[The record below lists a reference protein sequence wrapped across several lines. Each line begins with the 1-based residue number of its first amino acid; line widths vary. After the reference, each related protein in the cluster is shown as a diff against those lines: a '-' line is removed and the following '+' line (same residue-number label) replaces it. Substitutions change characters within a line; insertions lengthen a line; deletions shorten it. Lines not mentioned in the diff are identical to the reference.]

1 VNAFFHRVIS
11 QVWREKPRMVTI
23 VKFQLRSIQEA
34 QMRGKWAK
42 MAENTHQEA
51 GRKSLKPLARL
62 TPFLARYKPQ
72 IIKALI
78 ALAIASGST
87 LIVPI
92 AVRRIIDHGFTAS
105 NANLVNQYF
114 GVMIAVVLLLAVS
127 SAIRFYYVMWLG
139 EKIVADVRDTL
150 FEHLLKL
157 SPAFYESQK
166 TGEVVSRLT
175 ADTTQI
181 KSAFSSTASIA
192 LRNGVMLV
200 GAIAMMIVTSPKLAG
215 LAGLA
220 IPLVVL
226 PLVTYGRRV
235 RMLSRTAQDKLAA
248 SAAFAQER
256 LSAITTVQSN
266 VQEPYTNKEFASA
279 TRFAFLA
286 AAKRAYARAFL
297 TAAIIFVALGS
308 IVGLLWYGAQEV
320 MSGNLSGGTLSQFV
334 IYAIIAASSLGQLS
348 EVWGEIQLAAG
359 AAERISELLD
369 ETPQILSPPN
379 PVAFPATS
387 RGEVKFSEVTFHYPT
402 RTNTAA
408 LNKVNFTAKPGE
420 VTAIVGPSGAGKTTL
435 FALIQRFYDPEL
447 GRILI
452 DGIDIKSTDPQEL
465 RKHIAVVPQDTII
478 FSGSVLDN
486 IRFGAPDSTRE
497 AAMAA
502 AIAARVDE
510 FAEKLPNGFETE
522 VGERGITLSGG
533 QRQRIAI
540 ARAILRDAPIL
551 LLDEATSALD
561 AESEA
566 LIQEA
571 LEKLTAN
578 RTTLVVA
585 HRLATVRN
593 ADRILVFD
601 GGELVAQGTHGQLVK
616 KNALYARLAKLQFA
630 ALSA

>member
-1 VNAFFHRVIS
+1 MPDNIRDETA
-11 QVWREKPRMVTI
+11 
-23 VKFQLRSIQEA
+23 
-34 QMRGKWAK
+34 
-42 MAENTHQEA
+42 
-51 GRKSLKPLARL
+51 KSLKPLVRL
-62 TPFLARYKPQ
+62 TPYLRRYRRQ
-72 IIKALI
+72 IVIALVALI
-78 ALAIASGST
+78 VASVAT

-92 AVRRIIDHGFTAS
+92 AVRRIIDHGFSTS
-105 NANLVNQYF
+105 NAMLVNQYF
-114 GVMIAVVLLLAVS
+114 AVMIAVVLLLAVS

-157 SPAFYESQK
+157 SPAFYETQK
-166 TGEVVSRLT
+166 TGEVMSRLT

-200 GAIAMMIVTSPKLAG
+200 GAIVLMIVTSPKLAG

-220 IPLVVL
+220 IPLIVL

-235 RMLSRTAQDKLAA
+235 RALSRTAQDKLAA

-266 VQEPYTNKEFASA
+266 VQETHTNSEFANA
-279 TRFAFLA
+279 THFAFSA
-286 AAKRAYARAFL
+286 AAKRALARAFL

-308 IVGLLWYGAQEV
+308 IVGLLWFGAQEV
-320 MSGNLSGGTLSQFV
+320 MDGNLSGGTLSQFV
-334 IYAIIAASSLGQLS
+334 IYAVIAASSLGQLS

-359 AAERISELLD
+359 AAERLSELLD
-369 ETPQILSPPN
+369 EVPQISSPPN
-379 PVAFPATS
+379 PVPFPVTS
-387 RGEVKFSEVTFHYPT
+387 KGEVKFSNVSFNYPT
-402 RTNTAA
+402 RRNTAA
-408 LNKVNFTAKPGE
+408 LNNVSFTARPGE

-435 FALIQRFYDPEL
+435 FALIQRFYDPVS
-447 GRILI
+447 GNISI
-452 DGIDIKSTDPQEL
+452 DGLDIKSADPQDL

-486 IRFGAPDSTRE
+486 IRFGSPDATKE

-502 AIAARVDE
+502 ALAARVDE
-510 FAEKLPNGFETE
+510 FAKKLPKGFDTE

-540 ARAILRDAPIL
+540 ARAIMRNAPIL
-551 LLDEATSALD
+551 LLDEATSSLD

-593 ADRILVFD
+593 ADCILVFD
-601 GGELVAQGTHGQLVK
+601 GGELVAQGTHDQLVK
-616 KNALYARLAKLQFA
+616 KNALYARLAKLQF
-630 ALSA
+630 SAPSA

>member
-1 VNAFFHRVIS
+1 
-11 QVWREKPRMVTI
+11 
-23 VKFQLRSIQEA
+23 
-34 QMRGKWAK
+34 
-42 MAENTHQEA
+42 MADNSNQNT

-62 TPFLARYKPQ
+62 TPFLSRYKPQ
-72 IIKALI
+72 IIKALV
-78 ALAIASGST
+78 ALGLASGAT

-92 AVRRIIDHGFTAS
+92 AVRRIIDHGFTTS
-105 NANLVNQYF
+105 NATLVNQYF
-114 GVMIAVVLLLAVS
+114 AVMIGVVLLLAVS

-139 EKIVADVRDTL
+139 EKIVADVRDSL

-157 SPAFYESQK
+157 SPGFYESQK

-200 GAIAMMIVTSPKLAG
+200 GAIAMMIFTSPKLAG

-220 IPLVVL
+220 IPLIVL
-226 PLVTYGRRV
+226 PLVIYGRRV
-235 RMLSRTAQDKLAA
+235 RALSRAAQDRLAA

-266 VQEPYTNKEFASA
+266 VQEIYTNREFGNA

-286 AAKRAYARAFL
+286 AAKRTLARAVL

-308 IVGLLWYGAQEV
+308 IVGLLWFGAQEV
-320 MSGNLSGGTLSQFV
+320 ISGNLSGGTLSQFV
-334 IYAIIAASSLGQLS
+334 IYAVIAASSLGQLS

-369 ETPQILSPPN
+369 EVPQISAPPN
-379 PVAFPATS
+379 SATLPS
-387 RGEVKFSEVTFHYPT
+387 TPKGQVKFSEVSFHYPT
-402 RTNTAA
+402 RKNIAA
-408 LNKVNFTAKPGE
+408 LNNVSFTAKPGE
-420 VTAIVGPSGAGKTTL
+420 VTAVVGPSGAGKTTL

-447 GRILI
+447 GRIQI
-452 DGIDIKSTDPQEL
+452 DGIDIKTTDPQEL

-486 IRFGAPDSTRE
+486 IRFGAPDATRE
-497 AAMAA
+497 TAIVAAT
-502 AIAARVDE
+502 AARVDE
-510 FAEKLPNGFETE
+510 FAKKLPNGFDTE
-522 VGERGITLSGG
+522 VGERGVTLSGG
-533 QRQRIAI
+533 QRQRVAI
-540 ARAILRDAPIL
+540 ARAILRNAPIL

-601 GGELVAQGTHGQLVK
+601 GGKLVAQGTHSQLVK
-616 KNALYARLAKLQFA
+616 KNALYARLAKLQFNA
-630 ALSA
+630 PST

>member
-1 VNAFFHRVIS
+1 
-11 QVWREKPRMVTI
+11 
-23 VKFQLRSIQEA
+23 
-34 QMRGKWAK
+34 
-42 MAENTHQEA
+42 MAENKQLEPS
-51 GRKSLKPLARL
+51 RKSLKPLARL
-62 TPFLARYKPQ
+62 TPFLTRYKPQ
-72 IIKALI
+72 IAKALI

-87 LIVPI
+87 LVVPI

-105 NANLVNQYF
+105 NATLVNQYF
-114 GVMIAVVLLLAVS
+114 SVMIAVVLLLALS

-139 EKIVADVRDTL
+139 EKIVADVRDAL
-150 FEHLLKL
+150 FTHLLKL
-157 SPAFYESQK
+157 SPGFYETQK

-181 KSAFSSTASIA
+181 KAAFSSTASIA
-192 LRNGVMLV
+192 LRNGVMLI
-200 GAIAMMIVTSPKLAG
+200 GAIVMMIVTSPKLAG

-220 IPLVVL
+220 IPLIVL

-235 RMLSRTAQDKLAA
+235 RLLSRAAQDTLAA

-266 VQEPYTNKEFASA
+266 VQENYTKGEFSNA
-279 TRFAFLA
+279 TNFAFAA
-286 AAKRAYARAFL
+286 AAKRALARAIL

-308 IVGLLWYGAQEV
+308 IVGLLWFGAQEV
-320 MSGNLSGGTLSQFV
+320 ISGNLSGGTLSQFV
-334 IYAIIAASSLGQLS
+334 IYAVIAASSLGQLS

-369 ETPQILSPPN
+369 EKPAITAPPN
-379 PVAFPATS
+379 PVAFPQTPK
-387 RGEVKFSEVTFHYPT
+387 GQVKFSGVTFSYPT
-402 RTNTAA
+402 RLKTSA
-408 LNKVNFTAKPGE
+408 LNNVSFMAKPGE

-435 FALIQRFYDPEL
+435 FALIQRFYDPAS
-447 GRILI
+447 GTITI
-452 DGIDIKSTDPQEL
+452 DGLDVKSVDPQDL

-486 IRFGAPDSTRE
+486 IRFGAPDATRD

-510 FAEKLPNGFETE
+510 FSKKLPKGFDAE

-561 AESEA
+561 AESES

-601 GGELVAQGTHGQLVK
+601 NGKLVAQGTHGQLVK
-616 KNALYARLAKLQFA
+616 KNALYARLAKLQFNA
-630 ALSA
+630 PST

>member
-1 VNAFFHRVIS
+1 
-11 QVWREKPRMVTI
+11 
-23 VKFQLRSIQEA
+23 
-34 QMRGKWAK
+34 
-42 MAENTHQEA
+42 MAEITELEPS
-51 GRKSLKPLARL
+51 RKSLKPLARL
-62 TPFLARYKPQ
+62 TPFLTRYKPQ
-72 IIKALI
+72 IAKALI

-87 LIVPI
+87 LVVPI

-105 NANLVNQYF
+105 NATLVNQYF
-114 GVMIAVVLLLAVS
+114 SVMIAVVLLLALS

-139 EKIVADVRDTL
+139 EKIVADVRDAL
-150 FEHLLKL
+150 FTHLLKL
-157 SPAFYESQK
+157 SPGFYETQK

-200 GAIAMMIVTSPKLAG
+200 GAIVMMIVTSPKLAG

-220 IPLVVL
+220 IPLIVL

-235 RMLSRTAQDKLAA
+235 RVLSRAAQDTLAA

-266 VQEPYTNKEFASA
+266 VQENYTKGEFSNA
-279 TRFAFLA
+279 TNFAFSA
-286 AAKRAYARAFL
+286 AAKRALARAVL

-308 IVGLLWYGAQEV
+308 IVGLLWFGAQEV
-320 MSGNLSGGTLSQFV
+320 ISGNLSGGTLSQFV
-334 IYAIIAASSLGQLS
+334 IYAVIAASSLGQLS

-369 ETPQILSPPN
+369 EKPLINAPASPMVFPQTPKGQI
-379 PVAFPATS
+379 
-387 RGEVKFSEVTFHYPT
+387 KFSGVIFQYPT
-402 RTNTAA
+402 RLKTAA
-408 LNKVNFTAKPGE
+408 LNNVSFTARPGE
-420 VTAIVGPSGAGKTTL
+420 VTAIVGPSGAGKSTL
-435 FALIQRFYDPEL
+435 FALIQRFYDPAS
-447 GRILI
+447 GTITI
-452 DGIDIKSTDPQEL
+452 DGLDVKSVDPQDL

-486 IRFGAPDSTRE
+486 IRFGAPGATRE
-497 AAMAA
+497 TAMAA
-502 AIAARVDE
+502 AVAARVDE
-510 FAEKLPNGFETE
+510 FAKKLPKGFDTE

-561 AESEA
+561 AESES

-601 GGELVAQGTHGQLVK
+601 NGKLVAQGTHGQLVK
-616 KNALYARLAKLQFA
+616 KNALYARLAKLQFNA
-630 ALSA
+630 PSA

>member
-1 VNAFFHRVIS
+1 MANN
-11 QVWREKPRMVTI
+11 T
-23 VKFQLRSIQEA
+23 RSEST
-34 QMRGKWAK
+34 R
-42 MAENTHQEA
+42 
-51 GRKSLKPLARL
+51 SLKPLVRL
-62 TPFLARYKPQ
+62 TPYLRRYARQ
-72 IIKALI
+72 IAIALTALI
-78 ALAIASGST
+78 IASVAT
-87 LIVPI
+87 LLVPV

-105 NANLVNQYF
+105 NATLVNQYF
-114 GVMIAVVLLLAVS
+114 AVMIGVVLLLAVS
-127 SAIRFYYVMWLG
+127 SAVRFYYVMWLG

-157 SPAFYESQK
+157 SPGFYETQK

-192 LRNGVMLV
+192 LRNGVMLI
-200 GAIAMMIVTSPKLAG
+200 GAIAMMIFTSPKLAG

-220 IPLVVL
+220 IPLIVL
-226 PLVTYGRRV
+226 PLITYGRQV
-235 RMLSRTAQDKLAA
+235 RALSRTAQDKLAA

-266 VQEPYTNKEFASA
+266 VQESYTNKEFASA
-279 TRFAFLA
+279 TRFAFSA
-286 AAKRAYARAFL
+286 AAKRTLARAIL

-308 IVGLLWYGAQEV
+308 IVGLLWFGAQEV
-320 MSGNLSGGTLSQFV
+320 MSGKLSGGTLSQFV
-334 IYAIIAASSLGQLS
+334 IYAVIAASSLGQLS

-369 ETPQILSPPN
+369 EVPQISAPPY
-379 PVAFPATS
+379 PVAFPATPK
-387 RGEVKFSEVTFHYPT
+387 GQVKFADVTFHYPT
-402 RTNTAA
+402 RLNATA
-408 LNKVNFTAKPGE
+408 LNNVGFIARPGE

-435 FALIQRFYDPEL
+435 FALIQRFYDPNS
-447 GRILI
+447 GKIFI
-452 DGIDIKSTDPQEL
+452 DGIDIKTTDPQEL

-486 IRFGAPDSTRE
+486 IRFGSPDATRE
-497 AAMAA
+497 AAMGA

-510 FAEKLPNGFETE
+510 FAKKLPNGFDTE
-522 VGERGITLSGG
+522 VGERGVTLSGG

-540 ARAILRDAPIL
+540 ARAILRNAPIL
-551 LLDEATSALD
+551 LLDEATSSLD

-601 GGELVAQGTHGQLVK
+601 GGKLVAQGTHSQLVK
-616 KNALYARLAKLQFA
+616 KNALYARLAKLQFNA
-630 ALSA
+630 PST

>member
-1 VNAFFHRVIS
+1 MADKT
-11 QVWREKPRMVTI
+11 RE
-23 VKFQLRSIQEA
+23 
-34 QMRGKWAK
+34 
-42 MAENTHQEA
+42 ENT
-51 GRKSLKPLARL
+51 RSLKPLARL
-62 TPFLARYKPQ
+62 TPYLRRYRHQ
-72 IIKALI
+72 ITLALI
-78 ALAIASGST
+78 ALIIASVAT
-87 LIVPI
+87 LLVPI
-92 AVRRIIDHGFTAS
+92 AVRRIIDHGFTTA
-105 NANLVNQYF
+105 NATLVNQYF
-114 GVMIAVVLLLAVS
+114 AVMIAVVLLLAVS

-166 TGEVVSRLT
+166 TGEVISRLT

-192 LRNGVMLV
+192 LRNVVMLLA
-200 GAIAMMIVTSPKLAG
+200 AITMLIVTSPKLAG

-220 IPLVVL
+220 IPLIVL

-235 RMLSRTAQDKLAA
+235 RVLSRTAQDKLAA

-256 LSAITTVQSN
+256 LSAVTTVQSN
-266 VQEPYTNKEFASA
+266 VQETYTSKEFGDA
-279 TRFAFLA
+279 TRFAFSA
-286 AAKRAYARAFL
+286 AAKRTLARAIL

-308 IVGLLWYGAQEV
+308 IVGLLWFGAQEV
-320 MSGNLSGGTLSQFV
+320 MSGELSGGTLSQFV
-334 IYAIIAASSLGQLS
+334 LYAVIAASSLGQLS

-369 ETPQILSPPN
+369 EVPKISAPAN
-379 PVAFPATS
+379 PVKLPATPK
-387 RGEVKFSEVTFHYPT
+387 GEVKFSDVSFHYPT
-402 RTNTAA
+402 RTNIAA
-408 LNKVNFTAKPGE
+408 LNNVNFTARPGE
-420 VTAIVGPSGAGKTTL
+420 VTAVVGPSGAGKTTL

-447 GRILI
+447 GHVLI
-452 DGIDIKSTDPQEL
+452 DGIDVKSTDPQDL
-465 RKHIAVVPQDTII
+465 RKHLAVVPQDTII

-486 IRFGAPDSTRE
+486 IRFGSPDATRE
-497 AAMAA
+497 SAMAA

-510 FAEKLPNGFETE
+510 FAKKLPNGFDTE

-540 ARAILRDAPIL
+540 ARAILRNAPIL
-551 LLDEATSALD
+551 LLDEATSSLD

-601 GGELVAQGTHGQLVK
+601 GGKLVAQGTHSQLVK
-616 KNALYARLAKLQFA
+616 KNALYAKLAKLQFNA
-630 ALSA
+630 PSA

>member
-1 VNAFFHRVIS
+1 MAGKT
-11 QVWREKPRMVTI
+11 REEGT
-23 VKFQLRSIQEA
+23 
-34 QMRGKWAK
+34 
-42 MAENTHQEA
+42 
-51 GRKSLKPLARL
+51 KSLRPLVRL
-62 TPFLARYKPQ
+62 TPYLRRYRRQ
-72 IIKALI
+72 IVIALVALI
-78 ALAIASGST
+78 VASVAT

-92 AVRRIIDHGFTAS
+92 AVRRIIDHGFTTS
-105 NANLVNQYF
+105 NAMLVNQYF
-114 GVMIAVVLLLAVS
+114 AVMIAVVLLLAVS

-139 EKIVADVRDTL
+139 EKVVADVRDTL

-157 SPAFYESQK
+157 SPAFYETQK
-166 TGEVVSRLT
+166 TGEVMSRLT

-200 GAIAMMIVTSPKLAG
+200 GAIALMIVTSPKLAG

-220 IPLVVL
+220 IPLIVL

-235 RMLSRTAQDKLAA
+235 RALSRTAQDKLAA

-266 VQEPYTNKEFASA
+266 VQETHTNNEFANA
-279 TRFAFLA
+279 THFAFSA
-286 AAKRAYARAFL
+286 AAKRALARAFL

-308 IVGLLWYGAQEV
+308 IVGLLWFGAQEV

-334 IYAIIAASSLGQLS
+334 IYAVIAASSLGQLS

-359 AAERISELLD
+359 AAERLSELLD
-369 ETPQILSPPN
+369 EVPQISSPPN
-379 PVAFPATS
+379 PVAFPVTS
-387 RGEVKFSEVTFHYPT
+387 KGEVKFSNVSFNYPT
-402 RTNTAA
+402 RKNTAA
-408 LNKVNFTAKPGE
+408 LSNVNFTARPGE

-435 FALIQRFYDPEL
+435 FALIQRFYDPVS
-447 GRILI
+447 GSISI
-452 DGIDIKSTDPQEL
+452 DGLDIKTADPQDL

-486 IRFGAPDSTRE
+486 IRFGSPGATKE

-502 AIAARVDE
+502 ALAARVDE
-510 FAEKLPNGFETE
+510 FAKKLPKGFDTE

-551 LLDEATSALD
+551 LLDEATSSLD

-616 KNALYARLAKLQFA
+616 KNALYARLAKLQFG

>member
-1 VNAFFHRVIS
+1 
-11 QVWREKPRMVTI
+11 
-23 VKFQLRSIQEA
+23 
-34 QMRGKWAK
+34 
-42 MAENTHQEA
+42 MAENMQQEQ
-51 GRKSLKPLARL
+51 GRKSLKPLVRL
-62 TPFLARYKPQ
+62 TPFLTRYKPQ
-72 IIKALI
+72 IAKALI

-87 LIVPI
+87 LVVPV
-92 AVRRIIDHGFTAS
+92 AVRRIIDHGFTTS
-105 NANLVNQYF
+105 NAVLVNQYF
-114 GVMIAVVLLLAVS
+114 SVMIAVVLLLALS

-139 EKIVADVRDTL
+139 EKIVADVRDAL
-150 FEHLLKL
+150 FTHLLKL
-157 SPAFYESQK
+157 SPGFYETQK

-192 LRNGVMLV
+192 LRNGVMLI
-200 GAIAMMIVTSPKLAG
+200 GAIIMMIVTSPKLAG

-220 IPLVVL
+220 IPLIVL
-226 PLVTYGRRV
+226 PLVIYGRRV
-235 RMLSRTAQDKLAA
+235 RALSRTAQDTLAA

-266 VQEPYTNKEFASA
+266 VQESYTKGEFSNA
-279 TRFAFLA
+279 TNFAFSA
-286 AAKRAYARAFL
+286 AAKRTLARAVL

-308 IVGLLWYGAQEV
+308 IVGLLWFGAQEV
-320 MSGNLSGGTLSQFV
+320 ISGNLSGGTLSQFV
-334 IYAIIAASSLGQLS
+334 IYAVIAASSLGQLS

-369 ETPQILSPPN
+369 EKPLINAPTN
-379 PVAFPATS
+379 PVAFLQTPK
-387 RGEVKFSEVTFHYPT
+387 GQIKFSGVTFHYPT
-402 RTNTAA
+402 RLKTAA
-408 LNKVNFTAKPGE
+408 LNNVSFMAKPGE
-420 VTAIVGPSGAGKTTL
+420 VTAIVGPSGAGKSTL
-435 FALIQRFYDPEL
+435 FALIQRFYDPAS
-447 GRILI
+447 GTITI
-452 DGIDIKSTDPQEL
+452 DGLDVKATDPQDL
-465 RKHIAVVPQDTII
+465 REHIAVVPQDTII
-478 FSGSVLDN
+478 FSGTVLDN
-486 IRFGAPDSTRE
+486 IRFGAPGATRE

-502 AIAARVDE
+502 AVAARVDE
-510 FAEKLPNGFETE
+510 FAQKLPKGFDTE

-540 ARAILRDAPIL
+540 ARAILRNAPIL

-561 AESEA
+561 AESES

-601 GGELVAQGTHGQLVK
+601 KGKLVAQGTHSQLVR
-616 KNALYARLAKLQFA
+616 KNALYARLAKLQFNA
-630 ALSA
+630 PSA

>member
-1 VNAFFHRVIS
+1 
-11 QVWREKPRMVTI
+11 
-23 VKFQLRSIQEA
+23 
-34 QMRGKWAK
+34 
-42 MAENTHQEA
+42 MAEKTRSESA
-51 GRKSLKPLARL
+51 KSLKPLVRL
-62 TPFLARYKPQ
+62 TPYLRRYARQ
-72 IIKALI
+72 IAIALSALI
-78 ALAIASGST
+78 IASVAT
-87 LIVPI
+87 LLVPI
-92 AVRRIIDHGFTAS
+92 AVRRIIDHGFTTS
-105 NANLVNQYF
+105 NATLVNQYF
-114 GVMIAVVLLLAVS
+114 AVMIGVVLLLAVS

-157 SPAFYESQK
+157 SPGFYESQK

-192 LRNGVMLV
+192 LRNGVMLI
-200 GAIAMMIVTSPKLAG
+200 GAIAMMIFTSPKLAG

-220 IPLVVL
+220 IPLIVL
-226 PLVTYGRRV
+226 PLVIYGRRV
-235 RMLSRTAQDKLAA
+235 RVLSRAAQDRLAA

-266 VQEPYTNKEFASA
+266 VQEIHTNREFGNA

-286 AAKRAYARAFL
+286 AAKRTLARAVL

-308 IVGLLWYGAQEV
+308 IVGLLWFGAQEV
-320 MSGNLSGGTLSQFV
+320 ISGSLSGGTLSQFV
-334 IYAIIAASSLGQLS
+334 IYAVIAASSLGQLS

-369 ETPQILSPPN
+369 ETPQISPPPN
-379 PVAFPATS
+379 PVAFPAAP
-387 RGEVKFSEVTFHYPT
+387 RGEVKFSDVSFHYPT

-408 LNKVNFTAKPGE
+408 LNNINFTARPGE
-420 VTAIVGPSGAGKTTL
+420 VTAVVGPSGAGKTTL
-435 FALIQRFYDPEL
+435 FALIQRFYDPNS
-447 GRILI
+447 GKISI
-452 DGIDIKSTDPQEL
+452 DDVDIKTTDPREL

-478 FSGSVLDN
+478 FSGTVLDN
-486 IRFGAPDSTRE
+486 IRFGSPDATRE

-510 FAEKLPNGFETE
+510 FAEKLPNGFDTE

-540 ARAILRDAPIL
+540 ARAILRNAPIL
-551 LLDEATSALD
+551 LLDEATSSLD

-601 GGELVAQGTHGQLVK
+601 GGKLVAQGTHSQLVK
-616 KNALYARLAKLQFA
+616 KNALYARLAKLQFNA
-630 ALSA
+630 PST

>member
-1 VNAFFHRVIS
+1 
-11 QVWREKPRMVTI
+11 
-23 VKFQLRSIQEA
+23 
-34 QMRGKWAK
+34 
-42 MAENTHQEA
+42 MAENMHQEA
-51 GRKSLKPLARL
+51 SRKSLKPLARL

-87 LIVPI
+87 LIVPV

-200 GAIAMMIVTSPKLAG
+200 GAIVMMIVTSPKLAG

-235 RMLSRTAQDKLAA
+235 RMLSRAAQDKLAA

-266 VQEPYTNKEFASA
+266 VQEPYTNNEFASA

-369 ETPQILSPPN
+369 ETPQISSPAN
-379 PVAFPATS
+379 PVAFPAAP
-387 RGEVKFSEVTFHYPT
+387 RGEVKFSDVSFHYPT
-402 RTNTAA
+402 RKNTAA
-408 LNKVNFTAKPGE
+408 LNKVNFTARPGE
-420 VTAIVGPSGAGKTTL
+420 VTAVVGPSGAGKTTL

-465 RKHIAVVPQDTII
+465 RKLIAVVPQDTII
-478 FSGSVLDN
+478 FSGSVFDN
-486 IRFGAPDSTRE
+486 IRFGAPGSTRE
-497 AAMAA
+497 AVMAA

-510 FAEKLPNGFETE
+510 FAKKLPNGFETE

-601 GGELVAQGTHGQLVK
+601 SGKLVAQGTHSQLVK
-616 KNALYARLAKLQFA
+616 KNALYARLAKLQFNA
-630 ALSA
+630 PST

>member
-1 VNAFFHRVIS
+1 
-11 QVWREKPRMVTI
+11 
-23 VKFQLRSIQEA
+23 
-34 QMRGKWAK
+34 
-42 MAENTHQEA
+42 
-51 GRKSLKPLARL
+51 
-62 TPFLARYKPQ
+62 
-72 IIKALI
+72 
-78 ALAIASGST
+78 
-87 LIVPI
+87 
-92 AVRRIIDHGFTAS
+92 
-105 NANLVNQYF
+105 
-114 GVMIAVVLLLAVS
+114 VS
-127 SAIRFYYVMWLG
+127 SATRFYYVMWLG

-192 LRNGVMLV
+192 LRNAVMLI
-200 GAIAMMIVTSPKLAG
+200 GAIAMMVFTSPKLAG
-215 LAGLA
+215 LAVLA
-220 IPLVVL
+220 IPLIVL
-226 PLVTYGRRV
+226 PLIIYGRRV
-235 RMLSRTAQDKLAA
+235 RELSRTAQDMLAA

-266 VQEPYTNKEFASA
+266 VQETYTNSEFASA

-286 AAKRAYARAFL
+286 AAKRAHARAFL

-334 IYAIIAASSLGQLS
+334 IYAVIAASSLGQLS

-369 ETPQILSPPN
+369 ETPQISSPPN
-379 PVAFPATS
+379 PVAFPATP
-387 RGEVKFSEVTFHYPT
+387 RGEVKFSDVSFHYPT
-402 RTNTAA
+402 RINTAA
-408 LNKVNFTAKPGE
+408 LNQVSFIARPGE

-435 FALIQRFYDPEL
+435 FALIQRFYDPGL

-452 DGIDIKSTDPQEL
+452 DGIDIKSTDPKEL
-465 RKHIAVVPQDTII
+465 RNHIAVVPQDTII

-486 IRFGAPDSTRE
+486 IRFGAPGATRG

-522 VGERGITLSGG
+522 VGERGVTLSGG

-540 ARAILRDAPIL
+540 ARAILRDAPVL

-601 GGELVAQGTHGQLVK
+601 GGELVAQGTHSQLVK
-616 KNALYARLAKLQFA
+616 KNALYARLAKLQFS

>member
-1 VNAFFHRVIS
+1 MTVKT
-11 QVWREKPRMVTI
+11 RE
-23 VKFQLRSIQEA
+23 
-34 QMRGKWAK
+34 
-42 MAENTHQEA
+42 ENT
-51 GRKSLKPLARL
+51 RSLKPLVRL
-62 TPFLARYKPQ
+62 TPYLHRYRHQ
-72 IIKALI
+72 ITLALI
-78 ALAIASGST
+78 ALIIASVAT
-87 LIVPI
+87 LLVPI
-92 AVRRIIDHGFTAS
+92 AVRRIIDHGFTTA
-105 NANLVNQYF
+105 NATLVNQYF
-114 GVMIAVVLLLAVS
+114 AVMIAVVLILAAS

-166 TGEVVSRLT
+166 TGEVISRLT

-192 LRNGVMLV
+192 LRNVVMLV
-200 GAIAMMIVTSPKLAG
+200 GAITMMIVTSPKLAG

-220 IPLVVL
+220 IPLIVL
-226 PLVTYGRRV
+226 PLVIYGRRV
-235 RMLSRTAQDKLAA
+235 RVLSRTAQDKLAA

-266 VQEPYTNKEFASA
+266 VQETCTNKEFGDA
-279 TRFAFLA
+279 TRFAFSA
-286 AAKRAYARAFL
+286 AAKRTLARAIL

-308 IVGLLWYGAQEV
+308 IVGLLWFGAQEV
-320 MSGNLSGGTLSQFV
+320 MSGKLSGGTLSQFV
-334 IYAIIAASSLGQLS
+334 LYAVIAASSLGQLS

-369 ETPQILSPPN
+369 EVPKISAPAN
-379 PVAFPATS
+379 PVKLPAAPK
-387 RGEVKFSEVTFHYPT
+387 GEVKFSEVSFHYPT
-402 RTNTAA
+402 RTNMAA
-408 LNKVNFTAKPGE
+408 LNKVNFTARPGE
-420 VTAIVGPSGAGKTTL
+420 VTAVVGPSGAGKTTL

-447 GRILI
+447 GHILI
-452 DGIDIKSTDPQEL
+452 DGIDVKSTDPQEL
-465 RKHIAVVPQDTII
+465 RKHLAVVPQDTII

-486 IRFGAPDSTRE
+486 IRFGSPDATRE

-510 FAEKLPNGFETE
+510 FAKKLPNGFDTE

-540 ARAILRDAPIL
+540 ARAILRNAPIL
-551 LLDEATSALD
+551 LLDEATSSLD

-601 GGELVAQGTHGQLVK
+601 GGKLVAQGTHSQLVK
-616 KNALYARLAKLQFA
+616 KNALYAKLAKLQFNA
-630 ALSA
+630 PSA

>member
-1 VNAFFHRVIS
+1 
-11 QVWREKPRMVTI
+11 
-23 VKFQLRSIQEA
+23 
-34 QMRGKWAK
+34 
-42 MAENTHQEA
+42 MADDTNQNP

-62 TPFLARYKPQ
+62 TPFLSRYKPR
-72 IIKALI
+72 IIMALI

-105 NANLVNQYF
+105 NATLVNQYF
-114 GVMIAVVLLLAVS
+114 SVMIAVVLLLAVS
-127 SAIRFYYVMWLG
+127 SAIRFYHVMWLG
-139 EKIVADVRDTL
+139 EKIVADVRDAL
-150 FEHLLKL
+150 FKHLLTL

-192 LRNGVMLV
+192 LRNAVMLV
-200 GAIAMMIVTSPKLAG
+200 GAVVMMIVTSPKLAG

-220 IPLVVL
+220 IPLIVL

-235 RMLSRTAQDKLAA
+235 RLLSRAAQDKLAA

-256 LSAITTVQSN
+256 LSAIATVQSN
-266 VQEPYTNKEFASA
+266 VQEAFTNSEFENA
-279 TRFAFLA
+279 THFAFSA
-286 AAKRAYARAFL
+286 AAKRALARAFL

-308 IVGLLWYGAQEV
+308 IVGLLWFGAQEV

-334 IYAIIAASSLGQLS
+334 IYAVIAASSLGQLS

-369 ETPQILSPPN
+369 ETPKISSPPN
-379 PVAFPATS
+379 PVAFPATPK
-387 RGEVKFSEVTFHYPT
+387 GEVKFSDVSFHYPT
-402 RTNTAA
+402 RINIAA
-408 LNKVNFTAKPGE
+408 LNKVNFTARPGE

-486 IRFGAPDSTRE
+486 IRFGAPDSPRE
-497 AAMAA
+497 AVMAA

-510 FAEKLPNGFETE
+510 FAKKLPNGFETE

-533 QRQRIAI
+533 QRQRVAI

-593 ADRILVFD
+593 AHRILVFD
-601 GGELVAQGTHGQLVK
+601 GGKLVAQGTHSLLVK
-616 KNALYARLAKLQFA
+616 KNALYARLAKLQFNA
-630 ALSA
+630 PST

>member
-1 VNAFFHRVIS
+1 
-11 QVWREKPRMVTI
+11 
-23 VKFQLRSIQEA
+23 
-34 QMRGKWAK
+34 
-42 MAENTHQEA
+42 MAEKTQQEA

-87 LIVPI
+87 LIVPV

-369 ETPQILSPPN
+369 ETPQISSPPN

-387 RGEVKFSEVTFHYPT
+387 RGEVKFSGVSFHYPT

-561 AESEA
+561 AESESF
-566 LIQEA
+566 IQEA

-601 GGELVAQGTHGQLVK
+601 GGELVAQGTHGQLIK
-616 KNALYARLAKLQFA
+616 KNALYARLAKLQF
-630 ALSA
+630 SAPST